1 MWCSRTGRWPRPSP
15 ARGAPGFSS
24 NFRSDAMT
32 EPAQA
37 IRLDIPRPTPEVV
50 KGFQGLATTAISDV
64 IGLSS
69 VMRYFIHPLWPDMP
83 RIAGPAFTV
92 RTPHHDNLM
101 LHAAIYRAEPGDV
114 IVVEAGDEEMAVA
127 GGNVCAVAQRHGV
140 AGFVVDG
147 VIRDVAEARANGFP
161 IFARGVSPIPGA
173 KDGPGEINGT
183 ITCGGIKV
191 HPGDVVVADEEG
203 IVVVPRAE
211 AGEVLKK
218 AQAKAATDAAESLDV
233 WERKHRARV
242 ESTLQAKGYV
252 P

>member
-1 MWCSRTGRWPRPSP
+1 MAKT
-15 ARGAPGFSS
+15 AAKMSS
-24 NFRSDAMT
+24 
-32 EPAQA
+32 
-37 IRLDIPRPTPEVV
+37 IRLHIERPPREFVEGLKTLSPTA
-50 KGFQGLATTAISDV
+50 LADM
-64 IGLSS
+64 LRLES
-69 VMRYFIHPLWPDMP
+69 VMRHVIRPLWPDMP

-92 RTPHHDNLM
+92 RTAKHDNLM

-114 IVVEAGDEEMAVA
+114 IVVQAGDEEMAVA
-127 GGNVCAVAQRHGV
+127 GGNVCAIAQRHGV
-140 AGFVVDG
+140 VGFVIDG

-183 ITCGGIKV
+183 ITCGGITV

-218 AQAKAATDAAESLDV
+218 AQSKAATDAAESLDE

>member
-1 MWCSRTGRWPRPSP
+1 MAKT
-15 ARGAPGFSS
+15 AAKMSS
-24 NFRSDAMT
+24 
-32 EPAQA
+32 
-37 IRLDIPRPTPEVV
+37 IRLHIERPPRDFVEGLKRLSPTA
-50 KGFQGLATTAISDV
+50 LADM
-64 IGLSS
+64 LRLES
-69 VMRYFIHPLWPDMP
+69 VMRHLIRPLWPDMP

-92 RTPHHDNLM
+92 RTAKHDNLM

-140 AGFVVDG
+140 AGFVIDG

-183 ITCGGIKV
+183 ITCGGATV
-191 HPGDVVVADEEG
+191 RPGDVIVADEEG

-218 AQAKAATDAAESLDV
+218 AQSKAATDAAESLDE